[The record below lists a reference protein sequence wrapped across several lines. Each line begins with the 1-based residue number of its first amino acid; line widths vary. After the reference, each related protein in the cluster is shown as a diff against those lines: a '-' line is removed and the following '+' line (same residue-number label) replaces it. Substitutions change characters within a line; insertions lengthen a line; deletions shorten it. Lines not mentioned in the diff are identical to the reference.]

1 MSRLRTSRKLRNERR
16 IIMENVARK
25 RAVAGKFVISDVVT
39 LN

>member
-1 MSRLRTSRKLRNERR
+1 
-16 IIMENVARK
+16 MENVARK